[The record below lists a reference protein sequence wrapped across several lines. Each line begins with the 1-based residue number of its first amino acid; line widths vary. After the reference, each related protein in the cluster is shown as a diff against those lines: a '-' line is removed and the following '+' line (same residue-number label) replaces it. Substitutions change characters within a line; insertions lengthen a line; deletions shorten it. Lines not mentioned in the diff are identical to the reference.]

1 MKSFV
6 FFLAVTS
13 MLIFSTALSFG
24 QRLDKKILNK
34 QIMSADTLLSA
45 SREGAD
51 LKLTLSESA
60 DFGVMLNEHNVLTI
74 STEGNAGFGMDK
86 PEYRVDVCGSI
97 RASEEIVV
105 ETNEWCD
112 YVFEKAYQLESF
124 DDRMNSINEN
134 KHLPYIQPED
144 EILENGMPVNETIT
158 GLLRNVE
165 ELYLYVEKLE
175 ARISELEDENHSLKN
190 QK

>member
-1 MKSFV
+1 MKQH
-6 FFLAVTS
+6 FLLSSLT
-13 MLIFSTALSFG
+13 LIFVLISIGSFA
-24 QRLDKKILNK
+24 QRFDKAPSHR
-34 QIMSADTLLSA
+34 QVMSADTLLSA
-45 SREGAD
+45 QNNGAE
-51 LKLTLSESA
+51 LKFTLNERA
-60 DFGVMLNEHNVLTI
+60 DFGLMLNEHNVMTI
-74 STEGNAGFGMDK
+74 SSDGNAGFGTDK

-112 YVFEKAYQLESF
+112 YVFDKEYQLESF
-124 DDRMNSINEN
+124 EDRMTRIN
-134 KHLPYIQPED
+134 KDRHLPYIQPEE

-175 ARISELEDENHSLKN
+175 ERIDDLEDENQQLKN